1 MESEGGQVDEECD
14 DVQGCQECDCHV
26 RSGGQLYEHIVECLA
41 VFDP

>member
-1 MESEGGQVDEECD
+1 VESEGGQVDEECD

-26 RSGGQLYEHIVECLA
+26 RSGGQLYEHVVGCLA